1 LEKIKQLPFVVL
13 LGLVALGLLYFFSF
27 YGDRKAPPAK
37 THLPD
42 SALLKTSEVS
52 EVQEVSPSL
61 ASPVAPP
68 EGPEAKEFKA
78 QLKEL
83 FEKLPRKGFA
93 DREDVHSTPQA
104 LLQAAI
110 EVGKVSDRYHQST
123 ILKPEAFS
131 FYLKCANSED
141 VIPQIRAVC
150 FERARALSL
159 ELEGKKLKLQM
170 PKEVLDLV
178 ER

>member
-1 LEKIKQLPFVVL
+1 MVL

-27 YGDRKAPPAK
+27 YGDRKAPPQGS
-37 THLPD
+37 HFP
-42 SALLKTSEVS
+42 EI
-52 EVQEVSPSL
+52 QE
-61 ASPVAPP
+61 ASPPLSSLPETLLPKAPP
-68 EGPEAKEFKA
+68 EEGGSSPAEANEFKA

-131 FYLKCANSED
+131 FYFKCASSED

-150 FERARALSL
+150 FERARTLSL
-159 ELEGKKLKLQM
+159 ELEGKKLKLRM

-178 ER
+178 GR